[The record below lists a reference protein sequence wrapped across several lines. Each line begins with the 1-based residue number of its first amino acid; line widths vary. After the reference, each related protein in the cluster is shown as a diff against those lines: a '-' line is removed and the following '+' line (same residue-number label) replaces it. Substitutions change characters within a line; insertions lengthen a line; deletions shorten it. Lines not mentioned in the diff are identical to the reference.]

1 MFSVPALRNA
11 AAMSARRTATVSS
24 MKVATAIPIMRRR
37 CYATENG
44 KDAPKEGEEAAAGN
58 ATEAPKAELTED
70 VKKMLAE
77 KDKQISEL
85 KVRGAKKRKRERERQ
100 EVEEW
105 LTHVTLGCLPSLSR

>member
-11 AAMSARRTATVSS
+11 AAMSVRRTATVSS
-24 MKVATAIPIMRRR
+24 MKAATAIPAMRRR

-44 KDAPKEGEEAAAGN
+44 KDTPKEEEAAAGN

-85 KVRGAKKRKRERERQ
+85 KVRGIKREPTRSEKR
-100 EVEEW
+100 VND
-105 LTHVTLGCLPSLSR
+105 

>member
-11 AAMSARRTATVSS
+11 AAMSVRRTTAVSS
-24 MKVATAIPIMRRR
+24 IKVATAIPAMRRR

-44 KDAPKEGEEAAAGN
+44 KDTPKEGEETAAAGN

-85 KVRGAKKRKRERERQ
+85 KVRKRDKMSKRERER
-100 EVEEW
+100 ERE
-105 LTHVTLGCLPSLSR
+105 TNN

>member
-11 AAMSARRTATVSS
+11 AAMSVRRTATVSS
-24 MKVATAIPIMRRR
+24 MKAATAIPVMHRR

-44 KDAPKEGEEAAAGN
+44 KDTPKEEEAAAGN

-85 KVRGAKKRKRERERQ
+85 KVRGIKREPTRSEKR
-100 EVEEW
+100 VND
-105 LTHVTLGCLPSLSR
+105 